1 MMLLDVLKGV
11 KPRRRVRFGSIIA
24 GATILASLGAALPAI
39 TPLRQDAQ
47 SALVEML
54 TSGKRSKEMRPII
67 ESSDAF
73 LSFAKDISRVAVGN
87 PEVIK
92 LSTSDKRNLVLNGG
106 SVGRTSLTVWFE
118 GGVNEQ
124 FMVSVVRDLSVL
136 EAALRA
142 VHPNVH
148 VEIAPDR
155 DAVVLSGNVPDT
167 SYAARAEAA
176 AVQYIAA
183 GGSRG
188 KTEQAEIKN
197 TGQVINLIRSETA
210 PTSLERRIESEITR
224 QGGKNVHV
232 TRVVSGGMP
241 NDAVDV
247 FVIEGE
253 VATQR
258 AIDNVRNLLN
268 GMVPDDGDQD
278 AQQDNPRVV
287 NRMTTTEG
295 VLELEQIIQKAIRE
309 QVGCPKVTVSRVND
323 AQFRGE
329 ADILVLK
336 GSVPS
341 QTKLT
346 QALALA
352 SRLFLQQQLVKDKLE
367 GQFEDVTETFA
378 GGNTR
383 NTRRPLQLKSA
394 QEDIKVAGDE
404 SGALRNSGN
413 ASGGSRAGRA
423 IGRLR
428 SSTSTT
434 SGGSGGSFGDL
445 LGNLI
450 ESNIGRATALELAN
464 GRILS
469 FLTVDDL
476 PQVRVD
482 IRFLD
487 INRTALL
494 NWDSDL
500 SVKVTDFEQQ
510 STIPHDYALDSN
522 GFAQPVGLNP
532 GATSN
537 AEVENVLGFLG
548 GGLANA
554 LHISG
559 DHVDI
564 KSLFRLLESEGLSK
578 TLSSPSLTVL
588 SGELASFGV
597 GGSIPVESSVLAA
610 SGIATTEVEFIDFGI
625 NLSVRPLVG
634 EDGFITLDIVPEV
647 SNPDASLTAQLRL
660 TSGTNPATTAF
671 STRVLRTSSRLRDGQ
686 TLLIGGLTEHS
697 RQDDTSQTP
706 WLHNVPILGWFFKD
720 FSYADGDHE
729 LVIMLSPVIVRDAPD
744 EVSLWAFPTGIEL
757 MKGPKD
763 ARTASAGQPPSD
775 EAKGSSEAQ
784 SSTEAKQ

>member
-11 KPRRRVRFGSIIA
+11 KPRRRFRFASIAA
-24 GATILASLGAALPAI
+24 GATIIASLGAALPAI
-39 TPLRQDAQ
+39 VPAKQDQ
-47 SALVEML
+47 SSALVEML
-54 TSGKRSKEMRPII
+54 TSGKRSKEIRPIV

-106 SVGRTSLTVWFE
+106 KVGRTSLTVWFE

-136 EAALRA
+136 EMALRA
-142 VHPNVH
+142 VHPNIH

-155 DAVVLSGNVPDT
+155 DAVVLSGNVPDS

-176 AVQYIAA
+176 ALQYVAA
-183 GGSRG
+183 GAKS
-188 KTEQAEIKN
+188 KTEQSELKN
-197 TGQVINLIRSETA
+197 MGQVINLIRADTA
-210 PTSLERRIESEITR
+210 PVSLERRIETEIAR

-241 NDAVDV
+241 NDAEDV

-278 AQQDNPRVV
+278 AQTDNPRVV
-287 NRMTTTEG
+287 NRMTTAEG
-295 VLELEQIIQKAIRE
+295 VLELEQIIEKAIRE
-309 QVGCPKVTVSRVND
+309 QVGCPKVTVSRVNE

-404 SGALRNSGN
+404 SGALRNAGDS
-413 ASGGSRAGRA
+413 SGGSRAGQA

-428 SSTSTT
+428 SATS
-434 SGGSGGSFGDL
+434 SIQGGSGGSFGNL
-445 LGNLI
+445 LGNLV

-500 SVKVTDFEQQ
+500 SVKITDFEQQ
-510 STIPHDYALDSN
+510 STIPHDFALDSN

-554 LHISG
+554 LHIIG

-597 GGSIPVESSVLAA
+597 GGSIPVESTVLAG
-610 SGIATTEVEFIDFGI
+610 SGLATTEVQFIDFGI

-647 SNPDASLTAQLRL
+647 SNPDASLTAQVRA

-671 STRVLRTSSRLRDGQ
+671 SSRVLRTSSRLRDGQ

-697 RQDDTSQTP
+697 RTDDTSQTP

-763 ARTASAGQPPSD
+763 AKTASAGQPPSD
-775 EAKGSSEAQ
+775 AKSSSEAQ
-784 SSTEAKQ
+784 SSREAKQ